1 MRALAPRSRRA
12 IVVAS
17 IVAMVIAGSIA
28 ASRSPRVR
36 AAYQAFR
43 DPGRLDARASDP
55 DVARAPAPIA
65 EIDLPDLSSDF
76 EKAGPEDLA
85 DAGAETIGSLTWPD
99 LDFPPSRK
107 TMRFVGY
114 FAATE
119 RGRQAF
125 TERYRRGGRYRA
137 HIEQALRDADLPED
151 LVWLSAIE
159 SGFNPQ
165 AISPKGAVG
174 LFQLMPETAAR
185 YGLLQS
191 EQVDERRSITRSTAA
206 AIAYLR
212 DLFAR
217 YGRWDLAL
225 AAYNYGED
233 RLDESIEKLRAR
245 RPAKNAKDP
254 VELKDLAEA
263 HLVPKE
269 TASFVP
275 QIQAF
280 AIVAANRGRFGLDDI
295 APLEPFEI
303 GEIAVPA
310 GTPLR
315 LVSKAA
321 GVSIEVIRD
330 YNPDLLRAELP
341 SSGGDLLVNVPAD
354 RVARALASFPA
365 LLARNA
371 PSAQPEASV
380 AVAIAATA
388 PSASASASA
397 SPKPTA
403 SGAAQSEDHLVLP
416 GGITLAFDGAPG
428 PEITIEPSV
437 ELFEPTRTGV
447 RSSGTV
453 LRIAPS
459 RVPAADLE
467 RGLERAGAALRAL
480 IQGEAA
486 VTLRR
491 SIAAPRR
498 AQIERA
504 PYGKSWIAL
513 SDHLFPAGHPL
524 EGSLAA
530 APLLPLL
537 SVVIA
542 EPPPQGALR
551 ATVHL
556 SFADRKIAAA
566 LAPRA
571 LASALD
577 LGSISPLFP
586 REDRLAVSE
595 SVPSPRALFGW
606 IGPPGDDASSPALRL
621 GMLLLAHD
629 RFGRAARA
637 LVGES
642 HVAVHVRGSIENL
655 PRASVVAIEIA
666 PSVKYDVAGCEKELD
681 RVLVAFADQ
690 GPSAPELAEAK
701 AQLRARLDVERAHAG
716 TPEEPKALALARI
729 ARTAAG
735 AESATEGEVAVVVK
749 RIFSPAH
756 RVVIRTD
763 PR

>member
-1 MRALAPRSRRA
+1 MRALTPRSRRA
-12 IVVAS
+12 IAVAS
-17 IVAMVIAGSIA
+17 SLAILIAGTA
-28 ASRSPRVR
+28 LASRSPRVR
-36 AAYQAFR
+36 AAYRAFR
-43 DPGRLDARASDP
+43 DPGRLDAHAVDP

-76 EKAGPEDLA
+76 DRAGPEDLA

-174 LFQLMPETAAR
+174 LFQFMPETASR

-245 RPAKNAKDP
+245 RPPKSAKDP

-263 HLVPKE
+263 RLVPKE

-280 AIVAANRGRFGLDDI
+280 AIVAANRGRFGLDDL

-365 LLARNA
+365 LLARSA
-371 PSAQPEASV
+371 PSALPDAAGSA
-380 AVAIAATA
+380 AVALAA
-388 PSASASASA
+388 PSASA
-397 SPKPTA
+397 SPKPVV
-403 SGAAQSEDHLVLP
+403 SGAVQSEDRLVLP
-416 GGITLAFDGAPG
+416 DGITLAFDGAPG

-447 RSSGTV
+447 RSSGKV
-453 LRIAPS
+453 LRIAAS
-459 RVPAADLE
+459 RLPAAELE

-486 VTLRR
+486 VALRLT
-491 SIAAPRR
+491 IAAPRR

-513 SDHLFPAGHPL
+513 SDHLFPEGHPL
-524 EGSLAA
+524 RGSLAV

-556 SFADRKIAAA
+556 SFADRKLAAA
-566 LAPRA
+566 VAPRA

-577 LGSISPLFP
+577 LGAGSPLFP
-586 REDRLAVSE
+586 REDRLAVTE

-637 LVGES
+637 LVSES
-642 HVAVHVRGSIENL
+642 HVAVHVRGSIENF

-666 PSVKYDVAGCEKELD
+666 PSVKYDVAAVEKELD
-681 RVLVAFADQ
+681 RAIAALADQ

-701 AQLRARLDVERAHAG
+701 AQLRARLDAERARAG
-716 TPEEPKALALARI
+716 SPEEPKAAALARI
-729 ARTAAG
+729 ARTAA
-735 AESATEGEVAVVVK
+735 AADAVTEGDVTAVVK

-756 RVVIRTD
+756 RVVITTE

>member
-1 MRALAPRSRRA
+1 MRALTPWSRRA

-17 IVAMVIAGSIA
+17 SLAIVLAGSIA
-28 ASRSPRVR
+28 ASRSSRAR
-36 AAYQAFR
+36 AAYRAFR
-43 DPGRLDARASDP
+43 DPTLLEPRAADP
-55 DVARAPAPIA
+55 DVAAAPAPVA

-76 EKAGPEDLA
+76 ERAGPEDLA
-85 DAGAETIGSLTWPD
+85 DAGADTISSLTWPD
-99 LDFPPSRK
+99 LDFAPSRK

-125 TERYRRGGRYRA
+125 IERYRRGGRYRA

-174 LFQLMPETAAR
+174 LFQFMPETASR

-245 RPAKNAKDP
+245 RPAKTAKDP

-280 AIVAANRGRFGLDDI
+280 AIVAANRGRFGLDDL

-315 LVSKAA
+315 LISKAA

-341 SSGGDLLVNVPAD
+341 SSGGDLLVNIPAAS
-354 RVARALASFPA
+354 VARSLAAFPS

-371 PSAQPEASV
+371 PSALPDASSSAAVAPIASV
-380 AVAIAATA
+380 AVAPTTTAVATLI
-388 PSASASASA
+388 
-397 SPKPTA
+397 
-403 SGAAQSEDHLVLP
+403 SEDRLVLP
-416 GGITLAFDGAPG
+416 SGITLAFDGAPAA
-428 PEITIEPSV
+428 EITIEPSV

-447 RSSGTV
+447 RSTGKV
-453 LRIAPS
+453 LRIAAT

-467 RGLERAGAALRAL
+467 RGLERAAVALRVL

-491 SIAAPRR
+491 SIATSRR
-498 AQIERA
+498 AQIEHA

-513 SDHLFPAGHPL
+513 ADHLFPEGHPL
-524 EGSLAA
+524 QGSLAA

-556 SFADRKIAAA
+556 VSADRKIAAS

-577 LGSISPLFP
+577 PIAISPPFP
-586 REDRLAVSE
+586 REDRLAVTE
-595 SVPSPRALFGW
+595 SVPSPRVLFGW

-637 LVGES
+637 LVSES

-655 PRASVVAIEIA
+655 PRASVVAIEVA
-666 PSVKYDVAGCEKELD
+666 PSVKYDVATCEKELD
-681 RVLVAFADQ
+681 RAIAAFADQ
-690 GPSAPELAEAK
+690 GPSAAELAEAK
-701 AQLRARLDVERAHAG
+701 AQLRARLDSERARAG
-716 TPEEPKALALARI
+716 SPEEPKAAALARI
-729 ARTAAG
+729 ARTAAR
-735 AESATEGEVAVVVK
+735 AESVTESEIAAVVK

-756 RVVIRTD
+756 RVVISTE

>member
-1 MRALAPRSRRA
+1 MSALTPRKRKA
-12 IVVAS
+12 ILAAS
-17 IVAMVIAGSIA
+17 GLVIVLAGAAA
-28 ASRSPRVR
+28 ASRSSRVR
-36 AAYQAFR
+36 AAYRAFR
-43 DPGRLDARASDP
+43 EPTLLDARPADP
-55 DVARAPAPIA
+55 DGVAAPAPIA
-65 EIDLPDLSSDF
+65 EIEIPDLSSDF
-76 EKAGPEDLA
+76 ERAGPEDLA

-99 LDFPPSRK
+99 LDFSPSRK

-125 TERYRRGGRYRA
+125 SERYRRGGRYRA

-165 AISPKGAVG
+165 ATSPKGAVG
-174 LFQLMPETAAR
+174 LFQFMPETASR
-185 YGLLQS
+185 YGLVQTA
-191 EQVDERRSITRSTAA
+191 QIDERRSITRSTAA

-245 RPAKNAKDP
+245 RPAKTAKDP

-263 HLVPKE
+263 HLVPAE

-280 AIVAANRGRFGLDDI
+280 AIVAANRGRFGLDDLTP
-295 APLEPFEI
+295 AEPFEI

-315 LVSKAA
+315 LISKAA

-341 SSGGDLLVNVPAD
+341 SLGGDLLVNVPAD
-354 RVARALASFPA
+354 RVARALAAFPS

-371 PSAQPEASV
+371 PSATPDAAS
-380 AVAIAATA
+380 AA
-388 PSASASASA
+388 PST
-397 SPKPTA
+397 PPTA
-403 SGAAQSEDHLVLP
+403 SAKVASAALATSAPKSDGSLVLP
-416 GGITLAFDGAPG
+416 DGITLTFDGAPAS
-428 PEITIEPSV
+428 EITIEPSV

-447 RSSGTV
+447 RATGKV
-453 LRIAPS
+453 LRVAPS
-459 RVPAADLE
+459 KVPAADLE

-480 IQGEAA
+480 CQGEAGA
-486 VTLRR
+486 ALRR
-491 SIAAPRR
+491 ATSASRR

-504 PYGKSWIAL
+504 PYGKSWLAL
-513 SDHLFPAGHPL
+513 SDHLFPEGHPL
-524 EGSLAA
+524 QGSLAA

-551 ATVHL
+551 VTVHL
-556 SFADRKIAAA
+556 VAADRAIAAG

-571 LASALD
+571 LASALER
-577 LGSISPLFP
+577 GPVSPVFP
-586 REDRLAVSE
+586 REDHLAVSE
-595 SVPSPRALFGW
+595 PVPSPRVLFGW

-637 LVGES
+637 LVSES

-666 PSVKYDVAGCEKELD
+666 PSVKYDVAACEKELD

-690 GPSAPELAEAK
+690 GPTAAELGEAK

-729 ARTAAG
+729 ARTAAR
-735 AESATEGEVAVVVK
+735 AESATESEIAAVVK
-749 RIFSPAH
+749 RILSPAH
-756 RVVIRTD
+756 RVVISTE